1 MTLYRRRLIK
11 MRRKTTGLAL
21 VALIS
26 FIAGMTDAVGL
37 VLSGDFV
44 SFMTGNTTRAA
55 IALGNGATH
64 HGLVLLAA
72 ILIFVCGNALGVVL
86 AHAASRPAFVV
97 LGWVS
102 VLLSIASTLSSPAAA
117 ASQFYLV
124 VLAMG
129 MVNATVEH
137 VEGLPIG
144 LTYVTGALSRF
155 GRGIGRMIVG
165 DRDFAWTMQIVP
177 WIGML
182 AGAVVGALLVHQFAA
197 KALLFVALMTLIVAF
212 STLIIP
218 RALQHR
224 YNQRIARHAALAE
237 QLS

>member
-11 MRRKTTGLAL
+11 IRRKTTGLAL
-21 VALIS
+21 VGLIS

-55 IALGNGATH
+55 IALGNGQTR

-72 ILIFVCGNALGVVL
+72 ILIFVGGNALGVVL

-102 VLLSIASTLSSPAAA
+102 VLLSLASTFASP
-117 ASQFYLV
+117 SNVVTQFYLV

-129 MVNATVEH
+129 MINATVEH

-155 GRGIGRMIVG
+155 GRGIGRLMVG
-165 DRDFAWTMQIVP
+165 DRDFAWTIQIVP

-197 KALLFVALMTLIVAF
+197 KALLFVAVMALIAAF
-212 STLIIP
+212 VTLIIP
-218 RALQHR
+218 PALQHR
-224 YNQRIARHAALAE
+224 YRQRVARQALATGRAP
-237 QLS
+237 